1 MSTSLVNSI
10 SKNSVAQ
17 FKLIVGFTAISSL
30 VACGGSELNNSI
42 SDVITYSTTVDGS
55 NADAN
60 GSTQNVLCDYFYSE
74 YNDSDSVQTTR
85 LDMHRHNA

>member
-17 FKLIVGFTAISSL
+17 FKLIVCFTAISSL
-30 VACGGSELNNSI
+30 VACGGSEQSTSI
-42 SDVITYSTTVDGS
+42 SDVITDSTTVDGS

-60 GSTQNVLCDYFYSE
+60 GSTHNVLCE
-74 YNDSDSVQTTR
+74 
-85 LDMHRHNA
+85 